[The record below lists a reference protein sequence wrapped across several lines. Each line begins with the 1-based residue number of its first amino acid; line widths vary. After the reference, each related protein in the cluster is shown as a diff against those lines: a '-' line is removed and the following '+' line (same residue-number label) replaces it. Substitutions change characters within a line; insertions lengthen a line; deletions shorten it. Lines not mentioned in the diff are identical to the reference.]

1 MRFLKFLVILMGIL
15 IIAGL
20 TTIVITIYNRTSS
33 NLDKQSN
40 ISISIPA
47 DATILSQTIDKNKL
61 FVHIRKSNGDELI
74 KVYDMINGKELKK
87 IIINK

>member
-1 MRFLKFLVILMGIL
+1 MGIL